1 MESSVSSWL
10 LILILLC
17 ITTIYVLVEPV
28 LTDQR
33 RKAKNNKQE
42 TSDKTS
48 KVIVQT
54 NIEEETEQAH
64 DTNDRGI
71 HQINLA

>member
-33 RKAKNNKQE
+33 RKENNKQE
-42 TSDKTS
+42 TADKTS

-71 HQINLA
+71 HQLNLA